1 VRQSARTAATATA
14 ANALVA
20 TTSADAG
27 SSFAV
32 ETSTTRVVDDVSALV
47 PLMAVVLVSALSDD
61 EAVVDS
67 LVVESPV
74 VESLFEAIDVVESLV
89 VLVVE
94 LVVVEFDGACVVVT
108 FVVVLV
114 GGDGVVEI
122 VIEMGVV
129 ALVTGRV

>member
-1 VRQSARTAATATA
+1 
-14 ANALVA
+14 
-20 TTSADAG
+20 
-27 SSFAV
+27 
-32 ETSTTRVVDDVSALV
+32 VVDDVSALV

-94 LVVVEFDGACVVVT
+94 LVGC
-108 FVVVLV
+108 
-114 GGDGVVEI
+114 
-122 VIEMGVV
+122 
-129 ALVTGRV
+129 